1 MKMQDGFQYNDL
13 TNSLI
18 TNKNITIV
26 ASKWN
31 DEIVS
36 KMINESLKH
45 LDGLNVSNVEV
56 LRVPGA
62 WEIPFGCLKAI
73 ERGADGII
81 AFGAII
87 KGETPHFDIIS
98 NTSSQALMDITL
110 KNMVPIK

>member
-45 LDGLNVSNVEV
+45 LDGLNVSNV
-56 LRVPGA
+56 
-62 WEIPFGCLKAI
+62 
-73 ERGADGII
+73 
-81 AFGAII
+81 
-87 KGETPHFDIIS
+87 
-98 NTSSQALMDITL
+98 
-110 KNMVPIK
+110 

>member
-1 MKMQDGFQYNDL
+1 MKKHDGFLYNDL

-45 LDGLNVSNVEV
+45 LDDLNVSNVEV
-56 LRVPGA
+56 LRVPGQISRA
-62 WEIPFGCLKAI
+62 TAPF
-73 ERGADGII
+73 RSR
-81 AFGAII
+81 
-87 KGETPHFDIIS
+87 P
-98 NTSSQALMDITL
+98 
-110 KNMVPIK
+110 